1 MTRTLRLALALV
13 AALTLLLTLTA
24 SPAAAAGKKPA
35 KFWLTILHNND
46 GESRLL
52 PLEIENEDGEIEQ
65 YGGVA
70 RFKTVVDRLKREAL
84 RPRNTGP
91 RGMRGVLMLS
101 SGDNFLAGP
110 QFTASLEKGVPF
122 FDSIAMD
129 LIGYDAAAIGNHEFD
144 FGPEVLADFINGF
157 RKPLPFLSAN
167 LDFSA
172 EPSLQALVDSGRIAP
187 SVVVRERGRRIGVV
201 GATTPLLP
209 SISSP
214 RGVVVDPDVAAEV
227 QAEVDALEA
236 DGVNKI
242 VLISH
247 LQSIEEDRALAL
259 ELSGV
264 DIMISGGGGELLANP
279 GDRIV
284 PGDSV
289 FGGYPQIAA
298 NADGVLV
305 PIVTTPGD
313 YAYVGRL
320 VAAFNRQGEL
330 LRLNLNKSG
339 PKRVSAQGPDAVRPD
354 RQMQRRVVEP
364 VQEAV
369 AELAANVV
377 ATSEVDLDGQRPSV
391 RTRETNEGNL
401 IADSLL
407 WQAGQLAAEFGVP
420 EPDVALQNGGG
431 IRNDS
436 IIPAGEITEL
446 DTFDMVPFA
455 NFVAVVP
462 EVPPD
467 QFKEILENAV
477 SNVENVDGRFAQIAG
492 FSFTWDANG
501 TPRQLDDE
509 GNVVEPG
516 TRVQEVELDDGTAI
530 VQGGEVVIGA
540 PNIDVATIDFLARGG
555 DQYPFGGLP
564 FTSVGVSYQ
573 QALLNYIQQLPGTP
587 LPVISAADYPEGGEG
602 RITRLN

>member
-1 MTRTLRLALALV
+1 MTRTLRLALAFAAAFSLV
-13 AALTLLLTLTA
+13 LALAAA
-24 SPAAAAGKKPA
+24 PAAAKEKGGP
-35 KFWLTILHNND
+35 FWLTVLHNND

-52 PLEIENEDGEIEQ
+52 PLEVENDQGEIEL

-70 RFKTVVDRLKREAL
+70 RFKTVVDRLKREAF
-84 RPRNTGP
+84 RPRSTGP
-91 RGMRGVLMLS
+91 RGARGVLMLS

-110 QFTASLEKGVPF
+110 QFNASLEKGVPF
-122 FDSIAMD
+122 YDSIAMS
-129 LIGYDAAAIGNHEFD
+129 LVGYDAAAIGNHEFD
-144 FGPEVLADFINGF
+144 FGPEVLADFIRGF
-157 RKPLPFLSAN
+157 RPPLPFLSAN

-172 EPSLQALVDSGRIAP
+172 EPSLQALVESGRIAP
-187 SVVVRERGRRIGVV
+187 SVVVRERGRRIGIV
-201 GATTPLLP
+201 GAVTPLLP

-214 RGVVVDPDVAAEV
+214 QGVVVDPDVAAEV

-236 DGVNKI
+236 AGVNKI
-242 VLISH
+242 ILISH
-247 LQSIEEDRALAL
+247 LQSIEEDRALAG

-289 FGGYPQIAA
+289 FGSYPQIAE
-298 NADGVLV
+298 NAEGVLV

-330 LRLNLNKSG
+330 LRLNLNRSG

-354 RQMQRRVVEP
+354 RRMQRRVVKP
-364 VQEAV
+364 VRESV
-369 AELAANVV
+369 AALAANVI
-377 ATSEVDLDGQRPSV
+377 ATSQVDLNGQRPAV
-391 RTRETNEGNL
+391 RTMETNEGNL

-446 DTFDMVPFA
+446 DTFDMVPFS

-462 EVPPD
+462 QVPAE

-501 TPRQLDDE
+501 TPREVDAE
-509 GNVVEPG
+509 GNVVTPG
-516 TRVQEVELDDGTAI
+516 TRVREVVLEDGTVI
-530 VQGGEVVIGA
+530 VENGEVVSGA
-540 PNIDVATIDFLARGG
+540 PNLDVATIDFLARGG
-555 DQYPFGGLP
+555 DQYPFGGAP
-564 FTSVGVSYQ
+564 FTSLGVSYQ
-573 QALLNYIQQLPGTP
+573 QALLNYIQQLPGAP
-587 LPVISAADYPEGGEG
+587 LPVISSADYPEGGEG